1 VSGINKYLSVDLIKF
16 SLYYHVMDKFSALGD
31 SNRRRIVEL
40 LAKQGPLT
48 ASEISS
54 NFTVSPS
61 AISQHLKILR
71 ESGLIRMKKHAQ
83 QRIYE
88 IDAAAMQ
95 EMESWARQ
103 VTERWNERFDS
114 LEKLILAEKHDLIGE
129 S

>member
-1 VSGINKYLSVDLIKF
+1 
-16 SLYYHVMDKFSALGD
+16 MDKFSALGD

>member
-16 SLYYHVMDKFSALGD
+16 SLYYLVMDKFSALGD